1 MSSPSYTS
9 VAAILL
15 LAACIEGSRI
25 VPGGVVG
32 QGNQLAL
39 ELPDGYDFSN
49 VGTALLKVQVEA
61 GVPLPEEAKDML
73 VTLSVDAKKNLHLHL
88 SEQKTTPKD
97 WVPVAW
103 ANYRNT
109 VKENGWGYLSVSA
122 TTDPKVSDDLKMYAS
137 GFVEGY
143 STAQQIRDFQYNA
156 NALMGKDEKD
166 HQAIGN
172 IRTLFAG
179 QVETMRKEAG
189 INHNKTVLT
198 NNNQV
203 KDPWWRHAKF
213 MMIQGW
219 GILDAYNQHVDKVKG
234 KPMSMVDLFILN
246 SDGETPELE
255 MAYDFQEVLLRQSTK
270 ECEGKGEDCDDGDNT
285 TSKDDA
291 FLQKSVKRKTIKG
304 HNLQPA
310 RDMIRKAHARR
321 EHALQMLDDHAWRK
335 IKEKTGRCSALVRLA
350 KDNSDIF
357 MGHTTFSD
365 YSEMNRIWKY
375 YDFPLSGA
383 AARTMGFSS
392 YPGVAGST
400 DDYYVMDSGLAVTET
415 TVSML
420 SDEAFDKL
428 DDNGTYIPDYM
439 RIMLSNRL
447 AKDAKDWVDWMTK
460 SATGTYNSQWMVVDY
475 NKFKKGEKLQD
486 GTFWVLEQA
495 PGVTV
500 SKDMSQ
506 LLQKQGYWASE
517 NRGYFSGIRNVSG
530 EAEAEEIHGN
540 LFSESHNPRANI
552 FRATEGKVN
561 TIEDMRH
568 EMERN
573 EWPHEVDGGPAN
585 TPDHAIAARG
595 DLDKERPTPNGGV
608 DSKVTN
614 ACLVKLLSAQA
625 IAGPTHDGQPPFRWT
640 DSHGKNKY
648 PDYPKAGLPDVW
660 DFNWVRFTPKG
671 EMKDL
676 ELPKE
681 CK

>member
-1 MSSPSYTS
+1 MPSYTS
-9 VAAILL
+9 VAAIVL
-15 LAACIEGSRI
+15 LAVSVDGARKAGGI
-25 VPGGVVG
+25 VD
-32 QGNQLAL
+32 QGKQLSL
-39 ELPDGYDFSN
+39 QLPDGYDFSDHGAPL
-49 VGTALLKVQVEA
+49 VKVQVEA
-61 GVPLPEEAKDML
+61 GVPMPEQAKDML
-73 VTLSVDAKKNLHLHL
+73 VTLSVDDRKDLHLHL
-88 SEQKTTPKD
+88 SEKKDAPKS
-97 WVPVAW
+97 WIPVAW
-103 ANYRNT
+103 ANYKNT
-109 VKENGWGYLSVSA
+109 VKQNGWGYLSVSA
-122 TTDPKVSDDLKMYAS
+122 TTDKRVSDDLKMYAS
-137 GFVEGY
+137 GFIEGY

-156 NALMGKDEKD
+156 GALMGKDEKD

-172 IRTLFAG
+172 IRNLFATEIG
-179 QVETMRKEAG
+179 TMRKEAH
-189 INHNKTVLT
+189 IDHNNTVL
-198 NNNQV
+198 NNANQP
-203 KDPWWRHAKF
+203 KDPWWAHAKF

-234 KPMSMVDLFILN
+234 KPMSMIDLFILN

-291 FLQKSVKRKTIKG
+291 FLQKAAKRRTVKG
-304 HNLQPA
+304 HLRSA
-310 RDMIRKAHARR
+310 RDMIRKARARR
-321 EHALQMLDDHAWRK
+321 HHTLQMMDDRAWRK
-335 IKEKTGRCSALVRLA
+335 FKQTYGRCSALVRLA
-350 KDNSDIF
+350 PNNADIF

-375 YDFPLSGA
+375 YDFPLEGA
-383 AARTMGFSS
+383 PARVMGFSS

-400 DDYYVMDSGLAVTET
+400 DDYYVMDTGVAVTET

-439 RIMLSNRL
+439 RIMLANRL
-447 AKDAKDWVDWMTK
+447 AKDAKDWVDWMKK
-460 SATGTYNSQWMVVDY
+460 SATGTYNSQWMVIDY
-475 NKFKKGEKLQD
+475 NKFKKGQKLQD

-495 PGVTV
+495 PGVSV
-500 SKDMSQ
+500 GKDMSQ
-506 LLQKQGYWASE
+506 LLQKQGFWASE
-517 NRGYFSGIRNVSG
+517 NRGYFSAIRNVSG
-530 EAEAEEIHGN
+530 ESEAEEIHGN
-540 LFSESHNPRANI
+540 LFSEHENPRAHI
-552 FRATEGKVN
+552 FQATAPKVN
-561 TIEDMRH
+561 TLDDMRH

-585 TPDHAIAARG
+585 TPDHAIASRG

-625 IAGPTHDGQPPFRWT
+625 IAGPTHDGQKPFKWT
-640 DSHGKNKY
+640 DDKGRNKY
-648 PDYPKAGLPDVW
+648 PDYPKAGLPDLW
-660 DFNWVRFTPKG
+660 NFDWVHFTPKG
-671 EMKDL
+671 ELTSL

>member
-1 MSSPSYTS
+1 MPSQSCTS
-9 VAAILL
+9 VLAIAV
-15 LAACIEGSRI
+15 LAACIEGSRTSGGGI
-25 VPGGVVG
+25 VD
-32 QGNQLAL
+32 QGKQLSL
-39 ELPDGYDFSN
+39 RLPDGFDFSD
-49 VGTALLKVQVEA
+49 VGSPLLKVQVGA
-61 GVPLPEEAKDML
+61 GVPMPEEAKDML
-73 VTLSVDAKKNLHLHL
+73 VTISVDDKKDLHLHL
-88 SEQKTTPKD
+88 SDQKATPKD

-103 ANYRNT
+103 ANYKNT
-109 VKENGWGYLSVSA
+109 VKQNGWGYLSVSA
-122 TTDPKVSDDLKMYAS
+122 TTDSKVSDDLKMYAS
-137 GFVEGY
+137 GFIEGY

-156 NALMGKDEKD
+156 NALMGQDEKN
-166 HQAIGN
+166 HQALGN
-172 IRTLFAG
+172 IKTLFATEIG
-179 QVETMRKEAG
+179 TMQKEAG
-189 INHNKTVLT
+189 INHTNVVLNKNT
-198 NNNQV
+198 QS
-203 KDPWWRHAKF
+203 KDPWWNHAKF

-255 MAYDFQEVLLRQSTK
+255 MAYDFQEVLLRQSTRD
-270 ECEGKGEDCDDGDNT
+270 CAGKGEDCDDGDNT

-291 FLQKSVKRKTIKG
+291 FLQKAAKRVTIKG
-304 HNLQPA
+304 HNFKSEGDL
-310 RDMIRKAHARR
+310 IRKARARR
-321 EHALQMLDDHAWRK
+321 KLALQMLDDRAWRK
-335 IKEKTGRCSALVRLA
+335 IKEQTGRCSALVRLA

-383 AARTMGFSS
+383 VARTMGFSS

-400 DDYYVMDSGLAVTET
+400 DDYYVMDTGLAVTET

-447 AKDAKDWVDWMTK
+447 AKDGKDWVNWMTK

-475 NKFKKGEKLQD
+475 NKFKKGEKLKD
-486 GTFWVLEQA
+486 GTFFVLEQA
-495 PGVTV
+495 PGVSV

-506 LLQKQGYWASE
+506 LLQTQGYWASE

-530 EAEAEEIHGN
+530 ESDAEEIHGN

-552 FRATEGKVN
+552 FRATESKVN

-568 EMERN
+568 EMRRN
-573 EWPHEVDGGPAN
+573 EWPHEVDGGPMN
-585 TPDHAIAARG
+585 TPDHAIASRG

-614 ACLVKLLSAQA
+614 ACLVKMMSAQA
-625 IAGPTHDGQPPFRWT
+625 IAGPTSDGQKPFQWT
-640 DSHGKNKY
+640 DGHGKNKY
-648 PDYPKAGLPDVW
+648 PDYPNAGLPDVW
-660 DFNWVRFTPKG
+660 NFNWVRFTGKG
-671 EMKDL
+671 EETDL
-676 ELPKE
+676 LPKE

>member
-1 MSSPSYTS
+1 MSSQSYTS
-9 VAAILL
+9 VLAIAL

-25 VPGGVVG
+25 NGGVVD
-32 QGNQLAL
+32 QGKQLSL
-39 ELPDGYDFSN
+39 RLPDGYDFSSTGKPLVN
-49 VGTALLKVQVEA
+49 VQVEKD
-61 GVPLPEEAKDML
+61 VPLPEDAKDML
-73 VTLSVDAKKNLHLHL
+73 VTLSVDDKKELHLHL
-88 SEQKTTPKD
+88 SEQKATPKD

-103 ANYRNT
+103 ANYKNT
-109 VKENGWGYLSVSA
+109 VNQNGWGYLSVSA
-122 TTDPKVSDDLKMYAS
+122 TTDPKVADDLKMYAS
-137 GFVEGY
+137 GFIEGY
-143 STAQQIRDFQYNA
+143 STAKQIRDFQYNA

-166 HQAIGN
+166 HSALGN
-172 IRTLFAG
+172 IRSLFATEIG
-179 QVETMRKEAG
+179 TMQKEAG
-189 INHNKTVLT
+189 INHT
-198 NNNQV
+198 NVILSNSNEV

-219 GILDAYNQHVDKVKG
+219 GILDAYNLHVDKVKG
-234 KPMSMVDLFILN
+234 TPMSMVDLFILN

-255 MAYDFQEVLLRQSTK
+255 MAYDFQEVLLRQSTRD
-270 ECEGKGEDCDDGDNT
+270 CAGKGEDCDDSDNT

-291 FLQKSVKRKTIKG
+291 FLQKSAKRVTIKG
-304 HNLQPA
+304 HNLRPE
-310 RDMIRKAHARR
+310 RDMIRKARARR
-321 EHALQMLDDHAWRK
+321 KLALQMLDDKAWRR
-335 IKEKTGRCSALVRLA
+335 IKEKTGRCSALIRLA
-350 KDNSDIF
+350 ENNSDIF

-383 AARTMGFSS
+383 VARTMGFSS

-400 DDYYVMDSGLAVTET
+400 DDYYVMDTGIAVTET

-475 NKFKKGEKLQD
+475 NKFKKGDKLKD

-495 PGVTV
+495 PGVSA

-506 LLQKQGYWASE
+506 LLQKDGYWASE

-530 EAEAEEIHGN
+530 ETDAEEIHGN

-552 FRATEGKVN
+552 FRATAPKVN
-561 TIEDMRH
+561 TLDDMRH
-568 EMERN
+568 EMRRN

-585 TPDHAIAARG
+585 TPDHAIASRG
-595 DLDKERPTPNGGV
+595 DLDHERPTPNGGV

-614 ACLVKLLSAQA
+614 ACLVKLMSAQA
-625 IAGPTHDGQPPFRWT
+625 IAGPTSDGQKPFKWT
-640 DSHGKNKY
+640 DSNGKQKY
-648 PDYPKAGLPDVW
+648 PDYPNAGLPDLW
-660 DFNWVRFTPKG
+660 NFNWVRFTPKG
-671 EMKDL
+671 EMTDL
-676 ELPKE
+676 DLPKE